1 MELTQAQISEIVY
14 EKASSEQ
21 GLHEL
26 ITLLLN
32 SLLKH
37 ERTLWQE
44 ENKKSRPFRDDF
56 FVSSTLALLAPPH
69 LIL

>member
-21 GLHEL
+21 GLREL

-44 ENKKSRPFRDDF
+44 ENKKAVPFETISLS
-56 FVSSTLALLAPPH
+56 VVLWLS
-69 LIL
+69 

>member
-14 EKASSEQ
+14 EKASTEQ

-37 ERTLWQE
+37 ERTLCQ
-44 ENKKSRPFRDDF
+44 NSPKKHGVLWRK
-56 FVSSTLALLAPPH
+56 ALLGGKGLPFGAKCC
-69 LIL
+69 

>member
-1 MELTQAQISEIVY
+1 MELTQAQITEIFY

-21 GLHEL
+21 GLREQ

-44 ENKKSRPFRDDF
+44 ENKEAANGFCVRC
-56 FVSSTLALLAPPH
+56 V
-69 LIL
+69 

>member
-1 MELTQAQISEIVY
+1 MELTQAQITEIFY

-21 GLHEL
+21 GLREQ

-37 ERTLWQE
+37 ERTLWQK
-44 ENKKSRPFRDDF
+44 ENKGSANGFCVRC
-56 FVSSTLALLAPPH
+56 V
-69 LIL
+69 